1 MYKLVVFIIFLE
13 FVKKKNYILR
23 IILLHIDCSIR
34 IQKYKEM
41 IREIFNKIF
50 KVRIQKMIMEG
61 QVNARKLKNHEE
73 SANSYSMKSIEG
85 KKIAVQV
92 NSTQYSLSLPINP
105 LLPP

>member
-1 MYKLVVFIIFLE
+1 
-13 FVKKKNYILR
+13 
-23 IILLHIDCSIR
+23 
-34 IQKYKEM
+34 
-41 IREIFNKIF
+41 
-50 KVRIQKMIMEG
+50 MEG